1 MTTHHKNFEIDTEI
15 RPSFHDLTDQVK
27 DFISLSGIKNGI
39 AVVYSQ
45 HTTCSIII
53 QEDSLDTTYN
63 GTKFI
68 FQDLLDVLQDIIPE
82 CRREGQYLHPGSKCV
97 EHSLKVFGEE
107 PAQTLNTDGH
117 LRSSLMGRSETI
129 PIVDGALQLG
139 EHGHIYFADFDGT
152 RARKRIVQVQVV
164 GD

>member
-1 MTTHHKNFEIDTEI
+1 MTTHHEHFEIDTEI
-15 RPSFHDLTDQVK
+15 RPSFHDVTDKVN
-27 DFISLSGIKNGI
+27 DFISLSGINNGI

-45 HTTCSIII
+45 HTTCSVII

-68 FQDLLDVLQDIIPE
+68 FQDLLDVLQVIVPE
-82 CRREGQYLHPGSKCV
+82 CRREGQYLHPGPKCV
-97 EHSLKVFGEE
+97 EHSLNVFGEKA
-107 PAQTLNTDGH
+107 AQTLNTDGH